1 MVQNVAL
8 SIVLYTGL
16 QDREPI
22 PTAGPQWEVDSD
34 FGWGHTP
41 WILYGKRSPKALVT
55 TLNQEL
61 VLEGGVA
68 GEAT

>member
-1 MVQNVAL
+1 VGGRFGLGLGAYSKAL
-8 SIVLYTGL
+8 
-16 QDREPI
+16 
-22 PTAGPQWEVDSD
+22 
-34 FGWGHTP
+34 F